1 MISIIVAKALNNVI
15 GKSGDLPWK
24 LSNDL
29 KHFATLTR
37 GHTVIM
43 GRKTYESIFRR
54 LGHALPDR
62 ENIIITSQANFKAPD
77 CIIMSSIDEVI
88 KLYSSKPEEVFV
100 IGGGEI
106 YQQFFPATNKLY
118 ITEVAVECEGDT
130 FFPTLEKD
138 SWEMTSSEPHVK
150 DEKNSAD
157 YTFIELVRK

>member
-1 MISIIVAKALNNVI
+1 MISIIVAKSLNNVI

-29 KHFATLTR
+29 KHFAKLTR

-43 GRKTYESIFRR
+43 GRKTYESINSR

-62 ENIIITSQANFKAPD
+62 ENIIITSRADFNAPG
-77 CIIMSSIDEVI
+77 CVIINSIDDAI
-88 KLYSSKPEEVFV
+88 KQFSTKQEEVFV

-106 YQQFFPATNKLY
+106 YQQLLPAVSKLY

-138 SWEMTSSEPHVK
+138 SWEMTLSEPHIK